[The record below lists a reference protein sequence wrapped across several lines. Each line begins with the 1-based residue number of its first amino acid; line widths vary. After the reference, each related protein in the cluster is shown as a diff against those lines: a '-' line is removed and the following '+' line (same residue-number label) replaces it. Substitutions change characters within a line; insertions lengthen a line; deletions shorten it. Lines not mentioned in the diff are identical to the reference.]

1 MKNKIFTSVI
11 TLLLLIVCFSIS
23 GCGKEKEYVCIDP
36 QLTYE
41 YNSKITTLL
50 LYEYEDIKEMQEDT
64 KALKDTKEILLKE
77 NEKDRE
83 EVGEMS
89 TKLIQLVYKD
99 ELTEEDKDY
108 INECYIKQSKMIKL
122 EDLEYEL
129 DLIRI
134 NNCIS

>member
-1 MKNKIFTSVI
+1 MKNKIFNGVV
-11 TLLLLIVCFSIS
+11 TLILLVVCFGIT
-23 GCGKEKEYVCIDP
+23 GCGKEKEHVCIDP
-36 QLTYE
+36 QLTSE

-50 LYEYEDIKEMQEDT
+50 LYEYDDIKEMPEDT

-83 EVGEMS
+83 KVGEMS

-134 NNCIS
+134 KNCIS

>member
-1 MKNKIFTSVI
+1 M
-11 TLLLLIVCFSIS
+11 
-23 GCGKEKEYVCIDP
+23 
-36 QLTYE
+36 TYE

-50 LYEYEDIKEMQEDT
+50 LYEYEDIKEMPEDT

-77 NEKDRE
+77 NEKDLE
-83 EVGEMS
+83 KVGEMS

>member
-1 MKNKIFTSVI
+1 MKNKIFNGVI
-11 TLLLLIVCFSIS
+11 TLILLVVCFGIT

-50 LYEYEDIKEMQEDT
+50 LYEYEDIKEMPEDT

-77 NEKDRE
+77 NEKDLE
-83 EVGEMS
+83 KVGEMS

>member
-1 MKNKIFTSVI
+1 MKNKIFNSVI

-83 EVGEMS
+83 KVGEMS